1 MAVAR
6 GIGPEDVEHEYATE
20 GGYARFKEDVGAAV
34 AEYVRPIR
42 EGYDAIRS
50 DGSRL
55 ESILREGAAKARA
68 IAAKT
73 VETAADRMG
82 LGPGSGSA

>member
-1 MAVAR
+1 MRDIAP
-6 GIGPEDVEHEYATE
+6 GDVEGEYADDP
-20 GGYARFKEDVGAAV
+20 GYARFKDEVGAAV
-34 AEYVRPIR
+34 AGYLRPLQ
-42 EGYDAIRS
+42 EAYASIRS
-50 DGSRL
+50 DEARL

-82 LGPGSGSA
+82 LGPSPGAG